1 MRENLDIW
9 YGSTNESWE
18 NTIVSVVVVEE
29 EEEEEDDEEDEDDE
43 EEEEEAGEEEKKEV
57 EVTSIFLIF
66 SEAPRK
72 WSIHW
77 FDRQWVRLAH
87 TMTPCDN
94 GSYNCTNSP
103 GGSLISAIVGNDDS
117 NTI

>member
-18 NTIVSVVVVEE
+18 NTIVSVVVEE
-29 EEEEEDDEEDEDDE
+29 EEEEEDDEEDEEDE
-43 EEEEEAGEEEKKEV
+43 EEEEEAGGEEKKEV
-57 EVTSIFLIF
+57 EVTSIFLIL

-72 WSIHW
+72 WSIHL

>member
-18 NTIVSVVVVEE
+18 NTIVSVVVEE
-29 EEEEEDDEEDEDDE
+29 EEEEEDEEEDE
-43 EEEEEAGEEEKKEV
+43 EEEEEEEKEV
-57 EVTSIFLIF
+57 EVTSIFLIL

-72 WSIHW
+72 WSIHL

-94 GSYNCTNSP
+94 GSYNCTNSR
-103 GGSLISAIVGNDDS
+103 GGSLISAILLETTAHGCSPDRSLDL
-117 NTI
+117 